1 MSWLIE
7 VRRDCSLDQ
16 IGQPPLSLALLK
28 QDIVA
33 GEKTCPVKGESIEIV
48 VDHPAGNVVGQAAAS
63 RCDSC
68 PLCGLEPK
76 PEDFRK
82 I

>member
-1 MSWLIE
+1 MSWRIE

-16 IGQPPLSLALLK
+16 IGRPKPRLALLK
-28 QDIVA
+28 QDIVS
-33 GEKTCPVKGESIEIV
+33 GKKTCPVKGEVIEVV
-48 VDHPAGNVVGQAAAS
+48 VDHPADNIVDQAAAS